1 MTCYYCG
8 KKGHI
13 EKDCF
18 KKKRD
23 AEQGIVKPVCKN
35 VEKEEQ
41 TETAYRLIDTN
52 GNYKTKVCDSCMNE
66 HREVNCKHGNN
77 LGLISS
83 SVTNRPRDPQDNE
96 MWIEDS
102 GATVHITNDDA
113 GMFNIKR
120 CD

>member
-1 MTCYYCG
+1 MCYHCG

-41 TETAYRLIDTN
+41 TETRKSEG
-52 GNYKTKVCDSCMNE
+52 GNESD
-66 HREVNCKHGNN
+66 
-77 LGLISS
+77 
-83 SVTNRPRDPQDNE
+83 
-96 MWIEDS
+96 
-102 GATVHITNDDA
+102 ANDE
-113 GMFNIKR
+113 
-120 CD
+120 